1 MKDRSSRIIT
11 YQARW
16 DKQTEKMRK
25 KLSDNTVKLS
35 SVPTDIIVCNFVKSD
50 ELNPQTIQV
59 KDVRLTHIIFPF
71 MKDVPIKHNRQEFN
85 DGYVIDQLLELY
97 GKDGEGKV
105 NPIEINMPVS
115 ENLDEDDLII
125 RVLVSDDK
133 MSTVCCYKVT
143 QLLGSFSNNE
153 VLTVKAKLT
162 PVSESM
168 TILKD
173 ERIVKII
180 KSIANRRLALG
191 Y

>member
-133 MSTVCCYKVT
+133 MSTVCCYKVA